1 MTRNSLSTI
10 AFRCSIFAV
19 LTLWVFA
26 SIASGEPRAP
36 VHQGNFRYCMAQG
49 ARTNVIYFTAVF
61 ETKDATKVNDAFAE
75 FLKQKYSVLDTED
88 GVLCYPWPSL
98 AIAQQSERG
107 KIAELADYKKWKIVE
122 TGWKYGSA
130 AAADTAPPQNAV
142 NPPATAQNHPPPA
155 PAQGQIAN
163 APAAAQ
169 STLSAQGA
177 TATGIPQ
184 AAAVPP
190 AFVKIIDLVDSTRDP
205 AGKVYRGGLVRPV
218 NIGNGVIIAQGS
230 PATVVLVRN
239 GSGWNL
245 QLTSLVIKGQVTPVR
260 SEPGILTGAAAEKG
274 VAAAANRA
282 NAILGRFGRKPSTY
296 SPVAAV
302 EMGRQ
307 VVLMPG
313 LTLSFVLNPVPVP
326 APPTPVAAA
335 VARAAQPL
343 PSSTAAGQSAQSE
356 NQAQYVCIL
365 RYSLG
370 IEPLFTVRLHFELPL
385 RMVMR

>member
-1 MTRNSLSTI
+1 M
-10 AFRCSIFAV
+10 
-19 LTLWVFA
+19 
-26 SIASGEPRAP
+26 
-36 VHQGNFRYCMAQG
+36 
-49 ARTNVIYFTAVF
+49 
-61 ETKDATKVNDAFAE
+61 
-75 FLKQKYSVLDTED
+75 
-88 GVLCYPWPSL
+88 
-98 AIAQQSERG
+98 
-107 KIAELADYKKWKIVE
+107 
-122 TGWKYGSA
+122 
-130 AAADTAPPQNAV
+130 

-230 PATVVLVRN
+230 PAPVVLVRN

-260 SEPGILTGAAAEKG
+260 SEPGIFVLARPRKKAL
-274 VAAAANRA
+274 AAAANRA

-365 RYSLG
+365 RYSR
-370 IEPLFTVRLHFELPL
+370 EQNDFLPFGPAHSSFHCGW
-385 RMVMR
+385 